1 MIVCLR
7 RGATPD
13 EIAEVIRRIE
23 SAGCRAIVTEG
34 TETIVI
40 SLIGE
45 TRGVDESLFRGLDS
59 VERAVR
65 ITRPWRLAAR
75 ANEPGGRVVHV
86 GDVEIGGGR
95 PVMII
100 AGPCSIEGMDTFLP
114 LADACRAAGAQA
126 LRGGAYKPRTSPY
139 AFQGLGRE
147 GLRCL
152 VEARR
157 RTGMP
162 IVTEATGSHH
172 HRSPDGAFE
181 ERTVLDEVVLNA
193 DALQIGT
200 RNMKAYG
207 FLEEAARATAARKM
221 PILLKRGEAA
231 SIEEFL
237 LAAEYILVNGN
248 PDVILCL
255 RGIRSS
261 EAGRFLRYDPDI
273 AAIPV
278 LKRETHL
285 PVVFDP
291 SHATGDRR
299 YVRSI
304 ALAAAAAGADGLM
317 IEVHDRPE
325 EAWSDAGQAIRPA
338 DLARIVRE
346 VRGIESARANP
357 TT

>member
-7 RGATPD
+7 KGSTRE
-13 EIAEVIRRIE
+13 EIGEVIRRVE

-34 TETIVI
+34 CEAIVV
-40 SLIGE
+40 SLIGDA
-45 TRGVDESLFRGLDS
+45 RLVDESLFRGCDS
-59 VERAVR
+59 VERTIRVSK
-65 ITRPWRLAAR
+65 PWRLAAR
-75 ANEPGGRVVHV
+75 ETEPAGRVIRV
-86 GDVEIGGGR
+86 GDVLIGDGR
-95 PVMII
+95 IVIM
-100 AGPCSIEGMDTFLP
+100 AGPCSIEAMESFLP
-114 LADACRAAGAQA
+114 LADACRSAGAQI

-162 IVTEATGSHH
+162 IVTEATGNHR
-172 HRSPDGAFE
+172 HRSPDGALE
-181 ERTVLDEVVLNA
+181 ERSVLEEVVSNA
-193 DALQIGT
+193 DILQIGT
-200 RNMKAYG
+200 RNMKSYG
-207 FLEEAARATAARKM
+207 FLEEASRATAARRM

-237 LAAEYILVNGN
+237 LAAEYLLLNGN

-255 RGIRSS
+255 RGVRST
-261 EAGRFLRYDPDI
+261 ETGRYLRYDPDI

-285 PVVFDP
+285 PIFFDP
-291 SHATGDRR
+291 SHATGDRH

-304 ALAAAAAGADGLM
+304 ALAAAAAGADGLL

-325 EAWSDAGQAIRPA
+325 DAWSDAGQAIRPTELEA
-338 DLARIVRE
+338 IVRATRAIEAARIR
-346 VRGIESARANP
+346 
-357 TT
+357 

>member
-7 RGATPD
+7 KGATRD
-13 EIAEVIRRIE
+13 EVGEVIRRAE

-34 TETIVI
+34 SEAIVV
-40 SLIGE
+40 SLIGD
-45 TRGVDESLFRGLDS
+45 TRRVDESLFRGCDS
-59 VERAVR
+59 VEKTIR
-65 ITRPWRLAAR
+65 ISKPWKLAAR
-75 ANEPGGRVVHV
+75 AMEPAGRVIHV
-86 GDVEIGGGR
+86 GDVGIGDGR
-95 PVMII
+95 IAIM
-100 AGPCSIEGMDTFLP
+100 AGPCSIEGMDSLLP
-114 LADACRAAGAQA
+114 LAEACRAAGAQI

-147 GLRCL
+147 GIRCL

-162 IVTEATGSHH
+162 VVTEATGSHR
-172 HRSPDGAFE
+172 HRSPDGAPE
-181 ERTVLDEVVLNA
+181 ERSVLEEVVSNA
-193 DALQIGT
+193 DILQIGT
-200 RNMKAYG
+200 RNMKSYG
-207 FLEEAARATAARKM
+207 FLEVAARATAARRM
-221 PILLKRGEAA
+221 PVLLKRGEAA

-237 LAAEYILVNGN
+237 LAAEYILLNGN

-255 RGIRSS
+255 RGIRSG
-261 EAGRFLRYDPDI
+261 EAGRHLRYDPDI

-304 ALAAAAAGADGLM
+304 ALAAAAAGADGLL

-325 EAWSDAGQAIRPA
+325 EAWSDAGQAIRPEA
-338 DLARIVRE
+338 LGEIVRA
-346 VRGIESARANP
+346 ARAIEAARGA
-357 TT
+357 